1 MNKVKI
7 NFPNEVFVDGDQ
19 VILHIDRFQELL
31 ESERENAT
39 LRNQTKTLT
48 KRRNK
53 NMDKEKLK
61 FYSIG
66 RGSLNLNGKFY
77 YGLDYAITD
86 FMMDLEQQCK
96 KQKGVIDDCKED
108 ISHLLNIINENCYEL
123 KCTSDEW
130 LVIQKYQ
137 DKDVSECNK

>member
-1 MNKVKI
+1 M
-7 NFPNEVFVDGDQ
+7 
-19 VILHIDRFQELL
+19 LL
-31 ESERENAT
+31 TRLGRE
-39 LRNQTKTLT
+39 
-48 KRRNK
+48 NK

-96 KQKGVIDDCKED
+96 KQKEVIDKAMSKLDIIIYDLDEYDEAPAPSKE
-108 ISHLLNIINENCYEL
+108 EL
-123 KCTSDEW
+123 CEIFGILKE
-130 LVIQKYQ
+130 
-137 DKDVSECNK
+137 VSKWVYMKQI